1 MFARARGVCCACSP
15 TINRSESE
23 AAMHRDSVHL
33 SARALFVSCALLLLA
48 ALPLSAQISLGTAQ
62 SFGVLGGSTVTN
74 TGASSIN
81 ASVGVSPGS
90 SVTGFPPGV
99 AGGGIHAA
107 DATAGQAQTDLT
119 TA

>member
-23 AAMHRDSVHL
+23 AVMHRDSVRL
-33 SARALFVSCALLLLA
+33 PARALFVLFALFSA

-74 TGASSIN
+74 TGASTIN

-90 SVTGFPPGV
+90 SVTGFPPGI

-107 DATAGQAQTDLT
+107 DATA
-119 TA
+119 